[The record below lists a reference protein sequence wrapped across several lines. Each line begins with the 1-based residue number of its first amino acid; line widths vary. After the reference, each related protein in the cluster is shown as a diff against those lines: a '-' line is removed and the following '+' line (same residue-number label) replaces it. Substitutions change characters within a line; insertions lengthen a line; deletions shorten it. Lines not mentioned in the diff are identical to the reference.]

1 MAVNNLQIAALAASP
16 AIAQPTALGAA
27 PRSPG
32 TPATTPGGGFATALE
47 SALRPGLSQAP
58 TATPGAPEDA
68 SFGLGRALSVIA
80 ALREQ
85 TPPATATASPAATA
99 SVPLGTAS
107 PLGGAEQTTGDAATR
122 RIAAAAGE
130 LGVAEAPPG
139 SNDAP
144 RIAAYRGAVPGG
156 GVGPWCA
163 YFVSWVAQQS
173 GTPLGDRG
181 QGFAAVQDVRSWL
194 KGSGRL
200 AEGPAAVG
208 RPGDLVFFDGNRDGV
223 WDHIGLV
230 EAILPDGSV
239 QTIEGNSSDAVRR
252 RVRDRGDI
260 VAFGS
265 LS

>member
-1 MAVNNLQIAALAASP
+1 MAGNELQIASLAASGALAA
-16 AIAQPTALGAA
+16 PTALAA
-27 PRSPG
+27 VPR
-32 TPATTPGGGFATALE
+32 TTQAPTAPDAGFAAALE
-47 SALRPGLSQAP
+47 SAIHPGLSQSSPAP
-58 TATPGAPEDA
+58 PVAAEDA
-68 SFGLGRALSVIA
+68 SFGLGRALSVIS

-85 TPPATATASPAATA
+85 TAPATVTAGSVAASMSLPVGTA
-99 SVPLGTAS
+99 APLGA
-107 PLGGAEQTTGDAATR
+107 AEQATGDEATR
-122 RIAAAAGE
+122 RIATAGRE
-130 LGVAEAPPG
+130 LGVKEAPPG

-144 RIAAYRGAVPGG
+144 RIAEYRTAVPGG

-163 YFVSWVAQQS
+163 YFVSWVARQA

-230 EAILPDGSV
+230 EATLPDGSV